1 LLVAEQV
8 LIAIEG
14 DLVAVESATDHLPAA
29 NITKLSTIVAFI
41 THMVL

>member
-1 LLVAEQV
+1 VAAEQV

-14 DLVAVESATDHLPAA
+14 DPVAAGPAAVPLPAA
-29 NITKLSTIVAFI
+29 NITKLSTSAAFT

>member
-1 LLVAEQV
+1 VAAEQV

-29 NITKLSTIVAFI
+29 NITKLSTSVAFTI
-41 THMVL
+41 HVVL